1 MEKIWL
7 KFTSIAKPF
16 TCFFIKKHQNH
27 NAIHTQ
33 KFSNFSKVFEANFH
47 CVPSDEIS
55 STEACRVHQKKFPF
69 AEINTI
75 MAKQNLQKQVQ
86 GSLVHLP
93 WKFLRDSN
101 LLPNINVKEGMVPL
115 ATWT

>member
-1 MEKIWL
+1 MTL
-7 KFTSIAKPF
+7 
-16 TCFFIKKHQNH
+16 QNH